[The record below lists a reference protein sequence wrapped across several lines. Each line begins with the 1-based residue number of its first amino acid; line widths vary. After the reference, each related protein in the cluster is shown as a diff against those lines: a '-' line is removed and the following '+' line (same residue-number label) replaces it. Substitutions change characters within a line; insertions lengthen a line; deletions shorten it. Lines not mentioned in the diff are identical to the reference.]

1 MTHGYEKEKINGKKI
16 VNGNF
21 EILDKLGE
29 GSFWNVFKVERNVID
44 ENINNKSL
52 HVFKEGKLSF
62 LSPEDEIN
70 WVNSFPVKNH
80 ENNPYIVKNNR
91 NQNDFNFVGVNNLN
105 NINSPDIFD
114 FDFVYSNENIE
125 QGIN

>member
-1 MTHGYEKEKINGKKI
+1 MTYGYEKEKMNGKKI

-44 ENINNKSL
+44 ENINHKSL

-70 WVNSFPVKNH
+70 WVNSFPDKNH
-80 ENNPYIVKNNR
+80 EDNQYIVKNNK
-91 NQNDFNFVGVNNLN
+91 NQNDFKFVGVNNLN
-105 NINSPDIFD
+105 NINYPDIFD
-114 FDFVYSNENIE
+114 FDSVYSNENIE